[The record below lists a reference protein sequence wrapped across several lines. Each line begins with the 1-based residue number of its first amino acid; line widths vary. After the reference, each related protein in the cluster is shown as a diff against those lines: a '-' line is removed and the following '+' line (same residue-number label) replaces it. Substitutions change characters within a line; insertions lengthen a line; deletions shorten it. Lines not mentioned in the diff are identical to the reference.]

1 MHKRRETNHTICLSM
16 NFYETLKTQL
26 QKIPELIN
34 EEGNIKKWVVVHKA
48 QNFDEKLI
56 SLLLNNQILKKE
68 FFINI
73 KGILVFNQYHFIQFL
88 EYKNYFNDSYTQ
100 YKNKV
105 GLTIAG
111 KHLKQR
117 NEVALVWPYK
127 DCVLEGGQSRE
138 KDKKEEIFFN
148 ETLAQDEIT
157 QLLAPKVLT
166 NAKVFDKD
174 GEHSF
179 TSFRRD
185 AEVNRKRGLP
195 KDTITDNLIV
205 KGNNLLA
212 LHSIKKEFVGK
223 VKLIY
228 IDPPYNTGNDGFK
241 YNDNFNHST
250 WLTFMKNRLEVAR
263 ELLRDD
269 GVIFVQCDDNE
280 QAYLKVLMDEVFGRN
295 NLNSIISVKVSSES
309 GVKVNAN
316 KPVRVKEMI
325 LIYSK
330 TQNFI
335 YKKQFIADCKYSQ
348 NYSYFIKKRY
358 EDPNDWEIISVKEAF
373 KQSFGKNGDDEDLY
387 NFQLK
392 CKDQVFSVR
401 DISQSNKE
409 EFGNNPNQFIVKEK
423 SDKTTI
429 LWKRGEVVFFSN
441 RVNLIDGKELA
452 TKYLSD
458 MWTDIKWDGI
468 ANEGGIVMK
477 FAKKPE
483 KLLQRIIEMSTKPND
498 LVLDF
503 NLGSG
508 TTSAVAHK
516 MGRQYIGI
524 EQMDYI
530 EDIAVERMKKVIE
543 GEQRGISKSVNWQ
556 GGGSFT
562 YFELKKYNQN
572 FMEQIEVA
580 KDTKTLLKVWE
591 EMKKRSFL
599 NYNLDIKKQES
610 NMKGFM
616 ELSFKKQK
624 QHLCELLDKNQM
636 YINLSSLKD
645 EDLSCTNEE
654 EQVTEDFYQCIFINF

>member
-1 MHKRRETNHTICLSM
+1 M

-56 SLLLNNQILKKE
+56 SLLLDNQILKKE

-179 TSFRRD
+179 SSFHRD
-185 AEVNRKRGLP
+185 AEINRKRGLP
-195 KDTITDNLIV
+195 ENTITDNLIV

-263 ELLRDD
+263 ELLNNNGSIWINIDD
-269 GVIFVQCDDNE
+269 REGH
-280 QAYLKVLMDEVFGRN
+280 YLKILCDEIMGRDNFIINFIWQKKYSPSNDAKFFSDNHDHILVFAKDRSRFKA
-295 NLNSIISVKVSSES
+295 NLLPRSEEMNKRYTNPDNDYRGSWKPGGFSVKTYTKDYDYPIETPS
-309 GVKVNAN
+309 GRVVNPPSGSCWQTSKDN
-316 KPVRVKEMI
+316 FLKKIKDNRIWFGVNGDSKPQ
-325 LIYSK
+325 L
-330 TQNFI
+330 
-335 YKKQFIADCKYSQ
+335 KQFFSEVQQGVVSKSIWLHSEVGHNQ
-348 NYSYFIKKRY
+348 ISRS
-358 EDPNDWEIISVKEAF
+358 EIIGY
-373 KQSFGKNGDDEDLY
+373 FGEYK
-387 NFQLK
+387 
-392 CKDQVFSVR
+392 FST
-401 DISQSNKE
+401 
-409 EFGNNPNQFIVKEK
+409 P
-423 SDKTTI
+423 
-429 LWKRGEVVFFSN
+429 
-441 RVNLIDGKELA
+441 
-452 TKYLSD
+452 
-458 MWTDIKWDGI
+458 
-468 ANEGGIVMK
+468 
-477 FAKKPE
+477 KPE
-483 KLLQRIIEMSTKPND
+483 SLLKRIIELSTKEND
-498 LVLDF
+498 IVLDF
-503 NLGSG
+503 FAGSA
-508 TTSAVAHK
+508 TTLAVAMK
-516 MGRQYIGI
+516 LKRRFIGI

-530 EDIAVERMKKVIE
+530 KTVSVERIKKVIE
-543 GEQRGISKSVNWQ
+543 GVNVGISKSVNWQ

-562 YFELKKYNQN
+562 YFELKKHNQN
-572 FMEQIEVA
+572 FMEQIEIA

-591 EMKKRSFL
+591 EMKKESFL
-599 NYNLDIKKQES
+599 NYNLDIQKQEN
-610 NMKGFM
+610 NMKGFK
-616 ELSFKKQK
+616 ELSLKKQK

-636 YINLSSLKD
+636 YVNLPSLKD
-645 EDLSCTNEE
+645 EDLGCTNEE
-654 EQVTEDFYQCIFINF
+654 KQVTEDFYQ

>member
-1 MHKRRETNHTICLSM
+1 M

-48 QNFDEKLI
+48 QNFDKKLI
-56 SLLLNNQILKKE
+56 SLLLDNQILKKE

-88 EYKNYFNDSYTQ
+88 EYKNYFNDSHTQ

-174 GEHSF
+174 GEHGFSSF
-179 TSFRRD
+179 HRD

-195 KDTITDNLIV
+195 QDTITDNLIV

-280 QAYLKVLMDEVFGRN
+280 QAYLKVLMDSIFGRESFV
-295 NLNSIISVKVSSES
+295 NSISIKVSPPNGIKLSHASKKILKEKEFII
-309 GVKVNAN
+309 VFKKKDITITPQYKVVQKWDNH
-316 KPVRVKEMI
+316 
-325 LIYSK
+325 
-330 TQNFI
+330 
-335 YKKQFIADCKYSQ
+335 
-348 NYSYFIKKRY
+348 YSYFIENRNCSIEKWKIKKLS
-358 EDPNDWEIISVKEAF
+358 EEIKKLKLE
-373 KQSFGKNGDDEDLY
+373 KNINNKNFEKWVLE
-387 NFQLK
+387 NSQAIFQLVVLPSQIK
-392 CKDQVFSVR
+392 NSQKYNVEKIQKISGMNDYYAYKGRQVQFLYKSIKNTLEGEK
-401 DISQSNKE
+401 ISQLICDFWNDIP
-409 EFGNNPNQFIVKEK
+409 FNNLFQEGGV
-423 SDKTTI
+423 I
-429 LWKRGEVVFFSN
+429 LKRG
-441 RVNLIDGKELA
+441 
-452 TKYLSD
+452 
-458 MWTDIKWDGI
+458 
-468 ANEGGIVMK
+468 
-477 FAKKPE
+477 KKPE
-483 KLLQRIIEMSTKPND
+483 KLLQRIMLMVTQSND
-498 LVLDF
+498 IVLDF

-508 TTSAVAHK
+508 TTAAVAHK
-516 MGRQYIGI
+516 IGRQYIGI

-543 GEQRGISKSVNWQ
+543 G
-556 GGGSFT
+556 
-562 YFELKKYNQN
+562 
-572 FMEQIEVA
+572 
-580 KDTKTLLKVWE
+580 
-591 EMKKRSFL
+591 
-599 NYNLDIKKQES
+599 
-610 NMKGFM
+610 
-616 ELSFKKQK
+616 
-624 QHLCELLDKNQM
+624 
-636 YINLSSLKD
+636 
-645 EDLSCTNEE
+645 
-654 EQVTEDFYQCIFINF
+654 

>member
-1 MHKRRETNHTICLSM
+1 MHQRRETNHTICLSM

-56 SLLLNNQILKKE
+56 SLLLDNQILKKE

-73 KGILVFNQYHFIQFL
+73 KGILVFNQYHFIRFL

-105 GLTIAG
+105 GLIIAG

-138 KDKKEEIFFN
+138 KDKREEIFFN

-157 QLLAPKVLT
+157 QLLSPKVLT

-174 GEHSF
+174 GEHVFSSF
-179 TSFRRD
+179 HRD
-185 AEVNRKRGLP
+185 AEVNRQRGLSEY
-195 KDTITDNLIV
+195 TITDNLII

-228 IDPPYNTGNDGFK
+228 IDPPYNTGGDGFK

-280 QAYLKVLMDEVFGRN
+280 QAYLKVLMDSIFGREDFQ
-295 NLNSIISVKVSSES
+295 SCISVI
-309 GVKVNAN
+309 VKPEGRNYGNIA
-316 KPVRVKEMI
+316 KTHEY
-325 LIYSK
+325 LLLYSK
-330 TQNFI
+330 TNSFQANEI
-335 YKKQFIADCKYSQ
+335 
-348 NYSYFIKKRY
+348 
-358 EDPNDWEIISVKEAF
+358 EIINKSFKHEDKKGKYNLKELRNGNSAF
-373 KQSFGKNGDDEDLY
+373 HIENRPNLFYPILIDINQTDENDY
-387 NFQLK
+387 
-392 CKDQVFSVR
+392 CKVV
-401 DISQSNKE
+401 
-409 EFGNNPNQFIVKEK
+409 VEK
-423 SDKTTI
+423 SSSTI
-429 LWKRGEVVFFSN
+429 EVFPKRTKGVQTVWRWGREKVHE
-441 RVNLIDGKELA
+441 ELE
-452 TKYLSD
+452 
-458 MWTDIKWDGI
+458 DII
-468 ANEGGIVMK
+468 
-477 FAKKPE
+477 AKKNKDGTYSIYQKTRKSTIRAKSFWNDKESYTLKGNQELESLLGSKAFSYPKPE
-483 KLLQRIIEMSTKPND
+483 ALISNIIKLSTKNND
-498 LVLDF
+498 IIIDF

-508 TTSAVAHK
+508 TTAAVAHK

-530 EDIAVERMKKVIE
+530 ETISVERMKKVIE
-543 GEQRGISKSVNWQ
+543 GEQGGISKSVNWQ

-572 FMEQIEVA
+572 FIKKIEVA

-591 EMKKRSFL
+591 EMKKESFL
-599 NYNLDIKKQES
+599 NYNVDIKKQEN
-610 NMKGFM
+610 NMKGFK

-645 EDLSCTNEE
+645 KDLSCTKEE
-654 EQVTEDFYQCIFINF
+654 EQVTRDFYQ